1 MRITIL
7 DVENTVATRN
17 NKMHL
22 DPFERGNT
30 LVMVGVHPL
39 DTQDTSTY
47 IFDHSDVTKDDDLI
61 SNHFA
66 VQNHLDKTDVLVGH
80 NISHDLIWLWESG
93 FKYKGK
99 VFDTMLCEYIFN
111 RGLTSSLGLGAV
123 AIKYNCNV
131 LKQDTLKEYFK
142 KGYSTRDIPRAEL
155 ELYLRHDVESTLE
168 VYNKQQ
174 ARLNTPEDSGL
185 RNTIE
190 ITNEVAV
197 VLTRMYQ
204 SGFKIDV
211 DALKNVRKEFVTE
224 KNELENKLNTF
235 TRELMGDT
243 PINLSSPEQLSWVL
257 FSRKL
262 INKKAWAECVNPYT
276 PLPIFKSLIKSH
288 FQTLYKTKATKCS
301 ACKGRG
307 SYYKKK
313 KDGSPF
319 KNKTKCSVCKGTGFI
334 YESLNKVAGL
344 KFTPPGSKWASAN
357 GFGTSKGNLEIL
369 QRFASSKGMDK
380 AKIFLEQLTRLSAI
394 NSYLSNFVEGIENY
408 IKPDGLLH
416 VRLNQH
422 VTATGRFS
430 GASPNMQNMPRGST
444 FPVKKVF
451 VSRFDG
457 GKILE
462 ADFAQLEFRVAA
474 YLSQDPV
481 AIKEV
486 TEGFDVHSYT
496 AKVITDAGQPTTR
509 QVAKMHT
516 FAPLYGATG
525 YGRTEAEAT
534 YYEHFIDK
542 YKGIAKWH
550 KKLASQVTG
559 KGFIRIPS
567 GREFKF
573 LNVKRKRDG
582 TVTNFTQIKNYPV
595 QSFATAD
602 IVPLVLVEIYNKL
615 DGLNSC
621 VVNSVHDSI
630 VIDVHPEE
638 KGEVL
643 NIISKVQNNLI
654 PLLKNKYQIE
664 VNVPLLLEAKI
675 GTNWL
680 EQKEVA

>member
-61 SNHFA
+61 SNQFG
-66 VQNHLDKTDVLVGH
+66 VQDHLDKTDLLVGH
-80 NISHDLIWLWESG
+80 NIAYDLIWLWESG
-93 FKYKGK
+93 FKYNKP

-111 RGLTSSLGLGAV
+111 KGVTSSLGLGSLAV
-123 AIKYNCNV
+123 HYKCQT

-142 KGYSTRDIPRAEL
+142 KGYSTRDIPRDEL
-155 ELYLRHDVESTLE
+155 KTYLIHDVIATKEIFEKQYKRLQNNTLLPT
-168 VYNKQQ
+168 VQ
-174 ARLNTPEDSGL
+174 L
-185 RNTIE
+185 
-190 ITNEVAV
+190 TNEVAV
-197 VLTRMYQ
+197 SLTKMYQ
-204 SGFKIDV
+204 AGFKIDV
-211 DALKNVRKEFVTE
+211 DRLKEVRKEFEEE
-224 KNELENKLNTF
+224 KISLEKDLSEYTKY
-235 TRELMGDT
+235 LMGDT
-243 PINLSSPEQLSWVL
+243 PINLNSPEQLSWIL
-257 FSRKL
+257 FSRKPKD
-262 INKKAWAECVNPYT
+262 KKEWAAAISNDPYMSNDV
-276 PLPIFKSLIKSH
+276 FKNFIERGFYK
-288 FQTLYKTKATKCS
+288 LYKTKAMQ
-301 ACKGRG
+301 CKFCRG
-307 SYYKKK
+307 KGHIHKVK
-313 KDGSPF
+313 KDGSPY
-319 KNKTKCSVCKGTGFI
+319 KNKTKCASCDARGYLYINTKEI
-334 YESLNKVAGL
+334 AGL
-344 KFTPPGSKWASAN
+344 KFNPSNVKWASAN
-357 GFGTSKGNLEIL
+357 GFKTNKGNLEIL
-369 QRFASSKGMDK
+369 ENIAFNKNMIK
-380 AKIFLEQLTRLSAI
+380 AKTFLSNLKRLSAVS
-394 NSYLSNFVEGIENY
+394 SYLSNYIEGIENF

-416 VRLNQH
+416 VKLNQH
-422 VTATGRFS
+422 ITSTGRFS

-451 VSRFDG
+451 VSRFDE